1 MATGT
6 MTWDEYF
13 MAMAQTVALKS
24 KDPSTR
30 VGAVIADSD
39 HRIVS
44 VGFNGPPRSTD
55 DNAITN
61 RNVKLLRT
69 LHAEENAILFAG
81 ARGGLRGCTLYCTH
95 HPCAHCGAV
104 IIQSGIKVVVYPTG
118 EAVSAFDMRW
128 NDNIAEARRMFHE
141 AGIEQRMLHL

>member
-1 MATGT
+1 MATGA

-13 MAMAQTVALKS
+13 MGLARAVALKS
-24 KDPSTR
+24 KDPSTQ

-39 HRIVS
+39 HRVVS
-44 VGFNGPPRSTD
+44 VGYNGPPRGTD
-55 DNAITN
+55 DNAITS
-61 RNVKLLRT
+61 RDIKLLRT

-81 ARGGLRGCTLYCTH
+81 ARGGLAGCTLYCTH

-141 AGIEQRMLHL
+141 AGIEQRMVHL